1 MLEVIQVAKI
11 TKTQAK
17 RKLESIMMKA
27 QSLAMSPQHRG
38 VLTMT
43 DYIAI
48 EKICNRALNRL
59 K

>member
-1 MLEVIQVAKI
+1 MARI

-17 RKLESIMMKA
+17 RKLEAIMSKGA
-27 QSLAMSPQHRG
+27 SLAMSPQHRG
-38 VLTMT
+38 VLTMA

>member
-1 MLEVIQVAKI
+1 ML
-11 TKTQAK
+11 
-17 RKLESIMMKA
+17 KA
-27 QSLAMSPQHRG
+27 QSLAMSPTYRG
-38 VLTMT
+38 VLTMN

>member
-1 MLEVIQVAKI
+1 MAKM

-27 QSLAMSPQHRG
+27 ASLAMSPQHRG
-38 VLTMT
+38 CLTMT
-43 DYIAI
+43 DYTAI